1 MATRKFK
8 CKVCGYV
15 HTGDSAPEK
24 CPVCQVSGSE
34 FEEIVEPS
42 QAAPKKKEVVE
53 EDNDD
58 LDIDDLFS
66 VFKK

>member
-42 QAAPKKKEVVE
+42 QAAPKV
-53 EDNDD
+53 
-58 LDIDDLFS
+58 LIPTAMSTPLCTHLLW
-66 VFKK
+66 